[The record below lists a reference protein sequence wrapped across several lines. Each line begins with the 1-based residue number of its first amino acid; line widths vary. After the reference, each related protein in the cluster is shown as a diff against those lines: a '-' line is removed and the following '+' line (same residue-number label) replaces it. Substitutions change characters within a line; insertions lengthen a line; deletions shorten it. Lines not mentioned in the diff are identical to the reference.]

1 MSPSEIISYQP
12 ATGEE
17 LWRGDIGDVDQTVA
31 RAREAFPGWASLPV
45 ANRMEMVRRFANE
58 VRAAADNFA
67 ETIARETGK
76 PHWEAKTEVEAVIN
90 KVEISIS
97 AYMERTGQKKLD
109 SALGGTSALRH
120 KPHGVMAVL
129 GPYNFPAHLPNGHI
143 VPALIAGNVVVFK
156 PSEKTPAVG
165 ALLVECFHR
174 AGIDPNVIQL
184 LVGGPDEGK
193 GLVAHPDVD
202 GILFTGSAQAGI
214 AINRKCATNPG
225 KILALEMGGNNPIV
239 VTKTPKVEDAA
250 LLIIRSAFTTAGQRC
265 TAARRLIVTE
275 EMYDA
280 TIEAVKSLT
289 AKIIVDEPFA
299 EPQPFMGCVIDNQ
312 AADQLTESFL
322 YLLSNGGKAIR
333 HLRRLR
339 DDAPFVAPALIDTTA
354 MEERPD
360 VELFGPLLQV
370 IKVPDLDSA
379 IAEANNTRFGLS
391 ASLIGGSPEDFN
403 HFWANIRAGIVNW
416 NQPTNG
422 ASSKAPFGGL
432 GLSGNHR
439 PAAYYAADYCAYP
452 VASSELEQ
460 PRASMGVGFKVD

>member
-1 MSPSEIISYQP
+1 
-12 ATGEE
+12 
-17 LWRGDIGDVDQTVA
+17 
-31 RAREAFPGWASLPV
+31 
-45 ANRMEMVRRFANE
+45 
-58 VRAAADNFA
+58 
-67 ETIARETGK
+67 
-76 PHWEAKTEVEAVIN
+76 
-90 KVEISIS
+90 
-97 AYMERTGQKKLD
+97 
-109 SALGGTSALRH
+109 
-120 KPHGVMAVL
+120 MAVL

-143 VPALIAGNVVVFK
+143 VPALIAGNTVVFK

-165 ALLVECFHR
+165 AMLVECFHR
-174 AGIDPNVIQL
+174 AGIDKDVVQTLI
-184 LVGGPDEGK
+184 GGPDEGK
-193 GLVAHPDVD
+193 SLVAHPEVD

-214 AINRKCATNPG
+214 AINRKCASNPG

-239 VTKTPKVEDAA
+239 VTRTPKVEDAA
-250 LLIIRSAFTTAGQRC
+250 LIIARSAFTTAGQRC

-275 EMYDA
+275 DMYDE
-280 TIEAVKSLT
+280 TVEAVKTLIG
-289 AKIIVDEPFA
+289 KIIVDEPFA
-299 EPQPFMGCVIDNQ
+299 DPQPFMGTVIDNQ

-333 HLRRLR
+333 HLRRLSE
-339 DDAPFVAPALIDTTA
+339 DAPFVAPALIDTTA

-370 IKVPDLDSA
+370 IKVPDLNA
-379 IAEANNTRFGLS
+379 GIVEANNTRFGLS
-391 ASLIGGSPEDFN
+391 ASLVGGSPDDFN

-452 VASSELEQ
+452 VASSEIGQ
-460 PRASMGVGFKVD
+460 PRASLGVGFKVD